1 MLSKIIFPPSI
12 TQCIYVTYY
21 IIFEGQIMGWARK
34 DIRQMITNQ
43 CNAMTCYVN
52 SLIPSYQVRANRSEN

>member
-1 MLSKIIFPPSI
+1 
-12 TQCIYVTYY
+12 
-21 IIFEGQIMGWARK
+21 MGWARK

-43 CNAMTCYVN
+43 CNAMACYVK